1 MEDRLKSLKR
11 AMKNHIFGEFH
22 FTEDQKKDIRQQM
35 NQPTGISEE
44 EILLAIM
51 QLLNQERTG
60 FELSKLIRAR
70 GIKRFEQD
78 EGFLYM
84 RLHQLE
90 HKGYLT
96 TYWDPTE
103 VKYYQL
109 NMKGKRLLKKLE
121 SQDAEKGYLL
131 KEILEV
137 RAL

>member
-1 MEDRLKSLKR
+1 MEERLKNLKR
-11 AMKNHIFGEFH
+11 AMKNHILGDVH
-22 FTEDQKKDIRQQM
+22 FTEDQKKGIRQQM
-35 NQPTGISEE
+35 TQLTVISEE

-109 NMKGKRLLKKLE
+109 NMKGKKLLKKLE
-121 SQDAEKGYLL
+121 SQNAEKSYLL